1 MNDCYKLF
9 HIKILRRA
17 SFTGCTSYRLFL
29 IQYVLTI
36 AAVFDGIHPVIVFQ
50 LVGAKHISMGLGL
63 YYCLISV
70 TTIFGTPIA
79 GTCGKHFHYFVIN
92 VIFIYL
98 FIYLFI
104 YSSFKICIIEFEF
117 IYR

>member
-1 MNDCYKLF
+1 MCIF
-9 HIKILRRA
+9 
-17 SFTGCTSYRLFL
+17 
-29 IQYVLTI
+29 LTI

-70 TTIFGTPIA
+70 TTIFGTPVA
-79 GTCGKHFHYFVIN
+79 GIYRKYFIGFVIN

-104 YSSFKICIIEFEF
+104 YSFFQDLH
-117 IYR
+117 Y